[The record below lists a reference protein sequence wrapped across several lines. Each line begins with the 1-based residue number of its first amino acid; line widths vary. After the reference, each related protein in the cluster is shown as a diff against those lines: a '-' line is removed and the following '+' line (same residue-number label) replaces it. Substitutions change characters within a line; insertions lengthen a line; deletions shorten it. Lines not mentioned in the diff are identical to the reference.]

1 MEQNKKTSA
10 KDFFL
15 YLGAIVTLYVS
26 AVSIITL
33 WFRVIDEIFP
43 DPLKYSDPYS
53 TGISLAIAS
62 LLVIFPLYIIIS
74 WMLHKDEAKHP
85 EKRELGIR
93 KWLIYLTLFV
103 AGMVIVID
111 LITLINTFLSGKEIT
126 SSFIAKVFVILLVIG
141 TIFTYYL
148 YKVRSKEGI
157 SKSLAKKL
165 TWGTLLFV
173 IMSIVIGFVVMG
185 SPQNQRMKRID
196 RERVSD
202 LSNIQ
207 RHIVN
212 YWQTKEIL
220 PETLNDL
227 EDEISGFRSP
237 VDPETEEPYK
247 YKVVSSLV
255 FEICA
260 TFDLASEE
268 DDIDPYKSEYFING
282 TPQIWEHEAGETC
295 FEKTID
301 PEKYKLRESIIPTP
315 VLR

>member
-15 YLGAIVTLYVS
+15 YLGAVVALYIS
-26 AVSIITL
+26 TVSIIAL

-62 LLVIFPLYIIIS
+62 LFVIFPIYIIIS
-74 WMLHKDEAKHP
+74 WILHRDEAKYP

-93 KWLIYLTLFV
+93 KWLIYLTLFI

-111 LITLINTFLSGKEIT
+111 LITLINTFLSGNEIT
-126 SSFIAKVFVILLVIG
+126 SSFIAKIFVILLVIG
-141 TIFTYYL
+141 TIFIFYL
-148 YKVRSKEGI
+148 YKVRAKDGI

-173 IMSIVIGFVVMG
+173 IASIVIGFVVMG
-185 SPQNQRMKRID
+185 SPQTQRMKRID
-196 RERVSD
+196 QERVSD

-207 RHIVN
+207 RQIVN

-220 PETLNDL
+220 PETLSDL
-227 EDEISGFRSP
+227 EDQISGFIPS
-237 VDPETEEPYK
+237 VDPETEEPYA
-247 YKVVSSLV
+247 YRVVSSLA

-260 TFDLASEE
+260 TFNLSNKESEK
-268 DDIDPYKSEYFING
+268 DPRKLLYPVNG
-282 TPQIWEHEAGETC
+282 ITGESWEHEAGEVC
-295 FEKTID
+295 FERTID
-301 PEKYKLRESIIPTP
+301 IEKYKLREPTL
-315 VLR
+315 VF